1 MALLVQRKLP
11 ALDVREDL
19 RAAQQNGWS
28 GISADGRFGLFALNG
43 FAPTI
48 VDLANGTQRV
58 AGADT
63 KYIEWMHVGASG
75 WATLVEDRR
84 GHYAVRTID
93 LASGKSK
100 QFRSK
105 DELRRAFV
113 LEPGLV
119 LALQSGEAVF
129 LESAKGERVG
139 PALPAR
145 VDELAVSA
153 QGVIATTA
161 YGEAT
166 SVSLWSNRK
175 VVAKVPA
182 LGKDGAQVFHMAFSP
197 DGTRLGFFDD
207 DVLRVVDTAT
217 GASVFVLKETG
228 LPANVIG
235 AALSSN
241 ERSIV
246 LATADRTLTPR
257 SQVTVFSIDFGARG
271 AKFATEAT
279 LAELDGHPAVGPH
292 GILVNRQL
300 LLAIAGAESA
310 PPAKAEKPKAE
321 KSKAEKPKAEK
332 PKAEKP
338 KAARATLHLGAA
350 QLKSLRDDCEEALA
364 LLQEHVD
371 VAAFDG
377 KSEARAT
384 AEKAAKALDGVMV
397 ASDIDW
403 DFAACTLTGADPKGE
418 RVEVTKPSK
427 KYGTERLLSDVPDAT
442 PETLD
447 EYVSEGDQKSYKKA
461 AALLDAGGSVRQLR
475 LTGSKD
481 DGYTVVLTLAG
492 PAGVLTVR
500 SDT

>member
-1 MALLVQRKLP
+1 MALVTKRKVP

-28 GISADGRFGLFALNG
+28 GISADGRLGLFALNG

-48 VDLANGTQRV
+48 VDLADGTQRV

-63 KYIEWMHVGASG
+63 KYIEWLHVGASG

-93 LASGKSK
+93 LRSGKSK

-113 LEPGLV
+113 VEPGLV

-129 LESAKGERVG
+129 LDSAKGERVG
-139 PALPAR
+139 PALPVR

-197 DGTRLGFFDD
+197 DGTRLAFFDD
-207 DVLRVVDTAT
+207 DVLRVVDVAS

-235 AALSSN
+235 AALAAN
-241 ERSIV
+241 DRIV
-246 LATADRTLTPR
+246 VIATADRTLTPR
-257 SQVTVFSIDFGARG
+257 SKVTVSSMVFGARG

-279 LAELDGHPAVGPH
+279 LDDFDGHPAVGSH

-300 LLAIAGAESA
+300 FLAIAGAESA
-310 PPAKAEKPKAE
+310 ASP
-321 KSKAEKPKAEK
+321 KAEKPKAEK
-332 PKAEKP
+332 PKAEKRE
-338 KAARATLHLGAA
+338 KAQPAAKKTRATLHLGAA

-364 LLQEHVD
+364 LLQEHVE
-371 VAAFDG
+371 VATFDG
-377 KSEARAT
+377 KSEARTA

-397 ASDIDW
+397 SSDIDW
-403 DFAACTLTGADPKGE
+403 DFAACTLTGPDPKGE

-442 PETLD
+442 AETLD
-447 EYVSEGDQKSYKKA
+447 EYVSAGDQKSYKKA
-461 AALLDAGGSVRQLR
+461 AVLLDAGGSVRQLR

>member
-1 MALLVQRKLP
+1 MALVTKRKLP

-28 GISADGRFGLFALNG
+28 GISADGRLGLFALNG

-48 VDLANGTQRV
+48 VDLADGTQRV

-113 LEPGLV
+113 VEPGLV

-129 LESAKGERVG
+129 LDSAKGERVG
-139 PALPAR
+139 PALPVR

-197 DGTRLGFFDD
+197 DGTRLAFFDD
-207 DVLRVVDTAT
+207 DVLRVVDVAS

-235 AALSSN
+235 AALAAN
-241 ERSIV
+241 DRIV
-246 LATADRTLTPR
+246 VIATADRTLTPR
-257 SQVTVFSIDFGARG
+257 SKVTVSSMVFGARG

-279 LAELDGHPAVGPH
+279 LADFDGHPAVGSH

-300 LLAIAGAESA
+300 FLAIPGAESA
-310 PPAKAEKPKAE
+310 ASP
-321 KSKAEKPKAEK
+321 KAEKPKAEK
-332 PKAEKP
+332 PKAEKRE
-338 KAARATLHLGAA
+338 KAQPAAKKARATLHLGAA

-364 LLQEHVD
+364 LLQEHVE

-377 KSEARAT
+377 KSEARTA

-397 ASDIDW
+397 SSDIDW

-461 AALLDAGGSVRQLR
+461 AVLLDAGGSVRQVR

>member
-1 MALLVQRKLP
+1 MALLAKRKLS
-11 ALDVREDL
+11 AVDVREDL

-28 GISADGRFGLFALNG
+28 CITADGRFALFALNG

-48 VDLANGTQRV
+48 VDLANGSQRV
-58 AGADT
+58 AGGDA
-63 KYIEWMHVGASG
+63 KYIEWMHVAGNG

-93 LASGKSK
+93 LATGKSK

-105 DELRRAFV
+105 EELRRAFV
-113 LEPGLV
+113 VEPGLV
-119 LALQSGEAVF
+119 LGLQSGQAVF
-129 LESAKGERVG
+129 LDSAKGERVG
-139 PALPAR
+139 PALSAR

-182 LGKDGAQVFHMAFSP
+182 LGKDGAQVFHMTFSP
-197 DGTRLGFFDD
+197 DGTRLAFFDD
-207 DVLRVVDTAT
+207 DALRVVDVAS
-217 GASVFVLKETG
+217 GASVLVLKETG

-241 ERSIV
+241 ERLIV

-257 SQVTVFSIDFGARG
+257 SQVTVSSIDLGARG
-271 AKFATEAT
+271 AKLTTEAT
-279 LAELDGHPAVGPH
+279 LTDFDGHPAVGSH
-292 GILVNRQL
+292 GIIVNRQL
-300 LLAIAGAESA
+300 WLAVAGAEGAAA
-310 PPAKAEKPKAE
+310 PVKQKQKPEAKVEKPKTAA
-321 KSKAEKPKAEK
+321 KK
-332 PKAEKP
+332 
-338 KAARATLHLGAA
+338 ARATLHLGAA
-350 QLKSLRDDCEEALA
+350 QLKSLREDCTEALE
-364 LLQEHVD
+364 LLREHVE
-371 VAAFDG
+371 VAAFEG
-377 KSEARAT
+377 KSEARTA

-397 ASDIDW
+397 SSDIDW

-418 RVEVTKPSK
+418 RVEVAKPST

-442 PETLD
+442 AETLGD
-447 EYVSEGDQKSYKKA
+447 YVSEGDQKSYKKA
-461 AALLDAGGSVRQLR
+461 AALLDAGGAVRQLR

-492 PAGVLTVR
+492 ASGLLTVR